1 MLAIAHA
8 RLGGDQQRFTGFGLH
23 VVAVAVAIL
32 RFAFQNQVQDI
43 DFWVRLGWKEAP
55 GASTSWLRTRKDA
68 KPSNFGSK

>member
-43 DFWVRLGWKEAP
+43 DFWVRGLEGSAGRQHFLVEDAQ
-55 GASTSWLRTRKDA
+55 DA

>member
-43 DFWVRLGWKEAP
+43 DFWVRSGLEGSAGRQHFLVEDAQGCEAQ
-55 GASTSWLRTRKDA
+55 
-68 KPSNFGSK
+68 

>member
-8 RLGGDQQRFTGFGLH
+8 GLGGDQQRFTGFGLH

-43 DFWVRLGWKEAP
+43 DFWVRSGTEGSA
-55 GASTSWLRTRKDA
+55 GRQHFWLRTRKDA

>member
-8 RLGGDQQRFTGFGLH
+8 RLGGDKQCFTGFCLH

-43 DFWVRLGWKEAP
+43 DFWVRSGLE
-55 GASTSWLRTRKDA
+55 
-68 KPSNFGSK
+68 GSAWRQHFLIENA